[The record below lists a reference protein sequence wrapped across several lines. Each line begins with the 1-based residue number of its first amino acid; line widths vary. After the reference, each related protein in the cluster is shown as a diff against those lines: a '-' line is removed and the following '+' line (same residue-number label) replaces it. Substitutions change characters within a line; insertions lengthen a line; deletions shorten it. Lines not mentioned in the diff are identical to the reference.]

1 MAPIKFEENIK
12 DKLDKRKLKPS
23 PEAWSKLSK
32 RMDSGQE
39 KRTSKNFWWLGI
51 AASIVGILFVVSQFV
66 FDKPVII
73 NAPEI
78 VDSPE
83 IIENNKDVELVNQEI
98 NVLELNKNEVIA
110 NASIKEK
117 ESFESKIEFSQP
129 TFKEN
134 NVIAQNNLE
143 PQIVEDDTVLSSI
156 VLKEITF
163 EEQKIQ
169 DVVAQVQALT
179 EDNKEVTNE
188 TIDALLFE
196 AQREITLKQLINKK
210 TGMVD
215 ADLLLQDVEAEVDQS
230 FRSKVFEALRN
241 SYNSVKTAVANRN
254 E

>member
-23 PEAWSKLSK
+23 PEAWNKLSA
-32 RMDSGQE
+32 RMDSSQE
-39 KRTSKNFWWLGI
+39 KRTSKNFWWLGL
-51 AASIVGILFVVSQFV
+51 AASIVGILFVVTQFI
-66 FDKPVII
+66 FDKLDII
-73 NAPEI
+73 NVPEI
-78 VDSPE
+78 VDTPE
-83 IIENNKDVELVNQEI
+83 IIKNEKGVEVVSQEDNVVEFNEKEVLVNSQ
-98 NVLELNKNEVIA
+98 
-110 NASIKEK
+110 IKEK
-117 ESFESKIEFSQP
+117 ESFENKTEVNQL

-143 PQIVEDDTVLSSI
+143 PQIVEDDTALSSI

-196 AQREITLKQLINKK
+196 AQREINLKQLINKK

>member
-23 PEAWSKLSK
+23 PEAWSKLSM
-32 RMDSGQE
+32 RMDATYE
-39 KRTSKNFWWLGI
+39 KRTNKNFWWLGL
-51 AASIVGILFVVSQFV
+51 AASVVGILFVVSQFLIDEPTIIDSLKIV
-66 FDKPVII
+66 DEPVII
-73 NAPEI
+73 E
-78 VDSPE
+78 DE
-83 IIENNKDVELVNQEI
+83 LEVESANQETI
-98 NVLELNKNEVIA
+98 VLELNQKEVLVNSPKEEKASFKNKAEV
-110 NASIKEK
+110 N
-117 ESFESKIEFSQP
+117 QP
-129 TFKEN
+129 KFKEN
-134 NVIAQNNLE
+134 NVIAQNNLS
-143 PQIVEDDTVLSSI
+143 PQIVEDDTVSPNSF
-156 VLKEITF
+156 LKEITF

-179 EDNKEVTNE
+179 EENKEVTDE

-196 AQREITLKQLINKK
+196 AQREIDLNQLINKK